1 MKFHHFFLLLSL
13 GLLFTQCK
21 KENNQPPVDTVDF
34 SCSDQPTVCELTSD
48 NGNFAIEVFKQ
59 INSEEPSDKN
69 IFISPFSMS
78 TALTMTT
85 NGAADQTLEK
95 MRNTLKINNLE
106 MGSVNNSYKTL
117 LATLPNLDA
126 NTKLLLANSI
136 WPQQDYPVLPS
147 FLQTNSDY
155 FNSEVVPVDFKQSDV
170 VVGKV
175 NQWVSDKTNGLIPQ
189 TLDQLSP
196 ETVMLL
202 INAIYFKG
210 AWKTIFKEEDTH
222 TADFNAPSGTVQVD
236 MMHLEEN
243 DFPYFENTLF
253 QAVDLPYGDSIFSM
267 TVFLPKE
274 NYTANDIIT
283 SMTPSVYNQWLGAL
297 QTQAVQLY
305 LPKFKLEYELKMKRV
320 LSDMGMEVAFTDAA
334 NFSNMIDDDGIQID
348 EVIHKA
354 VVEVNEKGTEAAAV
368 TVVQII
374 DTSVHINP
382 VVNVNKPFVFVIRDN
397 KTNSILFMGKVM
409 NPTI

>member
-1 MKFHHFFLLLSL
+1 MKFHHFLLLL
-13 GLLFTQCK
+13 GTALLFTQCK

-34 SCSDQPTVCELTSD
+34 NCSDQPTVCELTAA
-48 NGNFAIEVFKQ
+48 NGDFAIEVFKQ

-85 NGAADQTLEK
+85 NGAAAQTLEK
-95 MRNTLKINNLE
+95 MRNTLKINNLQ
-106 MGSVNNSYKTL
+106 MASVNDSYKTL
-117 LATLPNLDA
+117 IATLPNLDA
-126 NTKLLLANSI
+126 NTKLMLANSI
-136 WPQQDYPVLPS
+136 WPQEDYPVLPS
-147 FLQTNSDY
+147 FLETNSTY
-155 FNSEVVPVDFKQSDV
+155 FSSEVVPVDFKQSDV

-222 TADFNAPSGTVQVD
+222 TADFSAPSGTVQVD
-236 MMHLEEN
+236 MMHLAEN
-243 DFPYFENTLF
+243 DFPYFENALF

-267 TVFLPKE
+267 TVLLPKE
-274 NYTANDIIT
+274 NQNADDII
-283 SMTPSVYNQWLGAL
+283 SAMTPTTYNQWLGAL
-297 QTQAVQLY
+297 QTQAVELF
-305 LPKFKLEYELKMKRV
+305 LPKFKLEYEVKMKRA
-320 LSDMGMEVAFTDAA
+320 LSDMGMEVAFTDQAD
-334 NFSNMIDDDGIQID
+334 FHNMIDHNGIQID
-348 EVIHKA
+348 DVIHKA